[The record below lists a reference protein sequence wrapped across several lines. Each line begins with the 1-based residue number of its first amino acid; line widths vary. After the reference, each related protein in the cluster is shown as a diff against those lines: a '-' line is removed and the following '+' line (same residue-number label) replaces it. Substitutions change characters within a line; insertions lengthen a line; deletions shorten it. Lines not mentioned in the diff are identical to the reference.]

1 MVNGGTLDPEEKKL
15 VQSDFQNWLEVQD
28 RRKELTA
35 ENKEIVENSARIL
48 NVKGAIVTKL
58 FKVLQKKMED
68 GSDELEDLYHLAE
81 EVGA

>member
-1 MVNGGTLDPEEKKL
+1 MVLDPEEKKI
-15 VQSDFQNWLEVQD
+15 VQSDFQSWLEVQD

-48 NVKGAIVTKL
+48 NVKNNMVTKL
-58 FKVLQKKMED
+58 FKVLQKKQED
-68 GSDELEDLYHLAE
+68 GDDELEDLYELVG

>member
-1 MVNGGTLDPEEKKL
+1 MSVVLDPEEKKA
-15 VQSDFQNWLEVQD
+15 VQTDFQSWIEVQD

-48 NVKGAIVTKL
+48 NVKAAVVTKL
-58 FKVLQKKMED
+58 FKVLHKKMED
-68 GSDELEDLYHLAE
+68 GSDELEELYELAG

>member
-1 MVNGGTLDPEEKKL
+1 MSVTLDPEEKKM
-15 VQSDFQNWLEVQD
+15 VQSDFQAWLEVQD

-35 ENKEIVENSARIL
+35 ENKEILENSARVL
-48 NVKGAIVTKL
+48 NVKGAVVTKL

-68 GSDELEDLYHLAE
+68 GSDELEELYELVG